1 MLGIAVA
8 RRLKVCLRALG
19 LVVWWLMMSKVVRW
33 GGVDGEGKDK
43 ARAMRR
49 VVARS
54 KLGILTA
61 IGHWSWCM
69 VMMVCG
75 TWWHGVL
82 RWRWFACGVCVGDMP
97 VVKAATV
104 DVVAL
109 FFSVLCGWGDGV
121 DFFVEFAAVTSVRVG
136 AATAMAVRWL
146 SVCCRLV
153 CACWAAWVI
162 LVVMLLLAMFLPAVC
177 WWLWWLCCHQVG

>member
-82 RWRWFACGVCVGDMP
+82 RWRWFACGVRAGIWCWSFKGWRRCCLVFFCFGGDDI
-97 VVKAATV
+97 AG
-104 DVVAL
+104 DVFAGD
-109 FFSVLCGWGDGV
+109 VLV
-121 DFFVEFAAVTSVRVG
+121 L
-136 AATAMAVRWL
+136 M
-146 SVCCRLV
+146 
-153 CACWAAWVI
+153 
-162 LVVMLLLAMFLPAVC
+162 VVMVVMV
-177 WWLWWLCCHQVG
+177 LWCHQVG